1 MRGAHTGAALPVV
14 VEAVSSVGGVDAFA
28 CANATG
34 VLEADA
40 AVQQGQVGAA
50 VSRREVPLA
59 SAAFNSLGGKEE
71 PHQQQ
76 SRKEQEQAPV
86 GNEDE
91 DEAVCLVCHD
101 GPRQWGFLHGGSVH
115 VGVCG
120 GCREL
125 VRARAGAGGAVSC
138 PVCREPV
145 DGIIKL
151 IQA

>member
-1 MRGAHTGAALPVV
+1 MKPTASTAVAPAAS
-14 VEAVSSVGGVDAFA
+14 AV
-28 CANATG
+28 
-34 VLEADA
+34 
-40 AVQQGQVGAA
+40 GQV
-50 VSRREVPLA
+50 
-59 SAAFNSLGGKEE
+59 
-71 PHQQQ
+71 
-76 SRKEQEQAPV
+76 APD
-86 GNEDE
+86 EE

-125 VRARAGAGGAVSC
+125 VRARAGAGGAVAC